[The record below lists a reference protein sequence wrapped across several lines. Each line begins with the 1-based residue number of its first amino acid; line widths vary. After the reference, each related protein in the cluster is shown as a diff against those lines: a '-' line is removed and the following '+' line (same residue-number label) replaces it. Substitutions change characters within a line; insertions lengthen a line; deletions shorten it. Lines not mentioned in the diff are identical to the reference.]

1 MLERL
6 RSNPLR
12 GLIALEWTAMIASCA
27 FDVAVAVGHIK
38 FNGNGGDPRSVAVFT
53 IFFSATAGAVF
64 SSPHRP
70 HRRYAA
76 LALSVLG
83 LVGLGL
89 WPTSVTATPVLLL
102 IFVTRLTFA
111 FGFRGTAFAWGIG
124 IAVVIVGSVPEIVQK
139 PTSSSVIQGIASVFE
154 WSLIF
159 TLLFGLVGILW
170 LYASKA
176 AAAAAALE
184 RTRIALDLH
193 DSLGHALTT
202 LSVHLQNATQLQD
215 VDAQKTRSYLD
226 RASALAQEVLDDVRE
241 TVTILHDEPAA
252 QPLAIAELLERLRGD
267 FSAAH
272 SLTLHWNVCLKPEP
286 EGRAAIV
293 LYRVLQEALTNVA
306 RHAGARKVSVD
317 ISGDCRNID
326 LKVVDDG
333 SGFHAGPHAGHGL
346 TSMRSR
352 IEALNGTFRIDSG
365 VGSGTTLR
373 ATFPMESTS

>member
-1 MLERL
+1 
-6 RSNPLR
+6 
-12 GLIALEWTAMIASCA
+12 
-27 FDVAVAVGHIK
+27 
-38 FNGNGGDPRSVAVFT
+38 
-53 IFFSATAGAVF
+53 
-64 SSPHRP
+64 
-70 HRRYAA
+70 
-76 LALSVLG
+76 VLG

-124 IAVVIVGSVPEIVQK
+124 IAVVVVGSVPEIVQK
-139 PTSSSVIQGIASVFE
+139 PTSSNVIQGIASVFE

-176 AAAAAALE
+176 AGAAAALE

-215 VDAQKTRSYLD
+215 VDTQKTRSYLD

-272 SLTLHWNVCLKPEP
+272 SLALHWNVCLEPEP

-306 RHAGARKVSVD
+306 RHADARKVSVD
-317 ISGDCRNID
+317 IKGDCNKID

-333 SGFHAGPHAGHGL
+333 SGFHGGTHAGHGL

-373 ATFPMESTS
+373 ATFPLESTS